1 LFCLFFFSL
10 HLHCEICSPFHF
22 LMAASHIWVSP
33 LRPHSNVGVSDLGL
47 RRCVDMRC
55 NWDLERLPRW
65 ECCCLS
71 VLAQRAITPVE
82 DEKPLIPQVETSE
95 AIDQVQNTQ
104 SRGFHKDLNLL
115 PSELLHIQLLFFF
128 VVKPYLFLLDC
139 YIVN

>member
-1 LFCLFFFSL
+1 
-10 HLHCEICSPFHF
+10 
-22 LMAASHIWVSP
+22 
-33 LRPHSNVGVSDLGL
+33 
-47 RRCVDMRC
+47 
-55 NWDLERLPRW
+55 
-65 ECCCLS
+65 LS

-115 PSELLHIQLLFFF
+115 PSELLHIQSLFFF
-128 VVKPYLFLLDC
+128 VVKPFLFLLDC